1 MIRKNSLYFGLL
13 MRWVE
18 EVPET
23 MKRVCQD
30 MVVTCGMEGGEEL
43 RPLSWEASRDAA
55 LPSA

>member
-1 MIRKNSLYFGLL
+1 MIRKNSLYFRLL

-30 MVVTCGMEGGEEL
+30 MVVT
-43 RPLSWEASRDAA
+43 
-55 LPSA
+55 